1 MSSTITSPEDVNR
14 LLFNLVRFEQQ
25 APRFIEDAVKRI
37 ADEEI
42 LTPIKTKMKQ
52 KNYSQKIIDGTTIE
66 NIILDGSGFV
76 QLDVI
81 SEYDTNEGF
90 DVAKGREEGT
100 THPTPTLPRN
110 PNGVLRWVTKTGE
123 IIFRRKSYNKTKT
136 GIKASHIIRDTVKS
150 RFPILQQKLTD
161 EIVEFYNRTVNA

>member
-1 MSSTITSPEDVNR
+1 LSSRVTSTEDVNR

-42 LTPIKTKMKQ
+42 LTPIKAKMKQ

-66 NIILDGSGFV
+66 NIVVDGSGFV

-81 SEYDTNEGF
+81 SEYDTEKGF
-90 DVAKGREEGT
+90 DVATAREEGT
-100 THPTPTLPRN
+100 KAHIIRPRN
-110 PNGVLRWVTKTGE
+110 ANGVLRWLTKTGE
-123 IIFRRKSYNKTKT
+123 TIFRKFARNP
-136 GIKASHIIRDTVKS
+136 GIKGSHIVRDTVKS
-150 RFPILQQKLTD
+150 TFPTFQQKLTD
-161 EIVEFYNRTVNA
+161 EIVEFYNRTVTG